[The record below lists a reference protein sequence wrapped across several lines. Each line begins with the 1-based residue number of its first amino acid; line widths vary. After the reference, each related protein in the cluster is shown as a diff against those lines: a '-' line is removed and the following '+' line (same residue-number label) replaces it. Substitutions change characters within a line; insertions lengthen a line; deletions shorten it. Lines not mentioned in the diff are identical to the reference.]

1 MMSVDLFAALLMAL
15 AGSGHC
21 VMMCGGIAGAFS
33 GQVNAR
39 QLFIYNLG
47 RITSYLLA
55 GAIIGG
61 TFAQLAGFHSHGL
74 ITLRIVAALVLIAF
88 GLYLGQWWF
97 GLRYVER
104 LGQPLWHKLQPLAT
118 KFRQQRAYHSLF
130 GAGMLW
136 GWLPC
141 GLVYSAL
148 SWAAVSGSASQG
160 ALLMGAFGLGTL
172 PSMFAF
178 GWLSRQLQLFLKS
191 RGFRQLMGAAMII
204 YGLWTL
210 IIALRQLQIIH

>member
-1 MMSVDLFAALLMAL
+1 MTIDLVAALLMAL

-21 VMMCGGIAGAFS
+21 IMMCGGIAGAFA

-39 QLFIYNLG
+39 QLLIYNLG
-47 RITSYLLA
+47 RISSYTMAGAIVGAAFAGVADLTSGGLTGLRLLA
-55 GAIIGG
+55 G
-61 TFAQLAGFHSHGL
+61 
-74 ITLRIVAALVLIAF
+74 LVLICF

-97 GLRYVER
+97 GLRHLER
-104 LGQPLWHKLQPLAT
+104 MGKPLWQRIQPLAT
-118 KFRQQRAYHSLF
+118 KLRQQRSYPALF

-148 SWAAVSGSASQG
+148 SWSAVSGSASQG
-160 ALLMGAFGLGTL
+160 ALLMFAFGLGTL

-178 GWLSRQLQLFLKS
+178 GWLSRQLQQLLRS
-191 RGFRQLMGAAMII
+191 LGFRQLMGAAMIF
-204 YGLWTL
+204 YGIWTL
-210 IIALRQLQIIH
+210 IVALRQLHVIH